1 MKKSR
6 EINPK
11 IKDKIK
17 GIDLK
22 EVAATLTIVKLISDV
37 AVNAKKIKGD

>member
-22 EVAATLTIVKLISDV
+22 EVAATLTILKLVSDL
-37 AVNAKKIKGD
+37 AVNAKKIKGN